1 MTEQELIELWGDGSE
16 FGLSPNGELFM
27 NNAFREVAIKFALV
41 VADKECVKGYNEG
54 YGEGRYD
61 GYEEEHAPLVI
72 SDAIVICEIV
82 DTIDGTYASDYIR
95 NLVVESKIKQSTE
108 EYELYLKLKEKFEK

>member
-1 MTEQELIELWGDGSE
+1 MTYIILKDTLGNGLTTFNSSELELYSKDQLEEGILAAAQD
-16 FGLSPNGELFM
+16 LFD
-27 NNAFREVAIKFALV
+27 E
-41 VADKECVKGYNEG
+41 EG
-54 YGEGRYD
+54 VNSVYE
-61 GYEEEHAPLVI
+61 YEEQHASLFI

-95 NLVVESKIKQSTE
+95 HLIVESKIKQSNE